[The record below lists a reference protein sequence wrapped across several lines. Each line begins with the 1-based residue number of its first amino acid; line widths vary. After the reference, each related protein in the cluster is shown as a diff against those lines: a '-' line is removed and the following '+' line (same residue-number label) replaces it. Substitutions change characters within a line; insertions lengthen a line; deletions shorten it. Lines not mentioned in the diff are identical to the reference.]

1 MTLRD
6 ISKKDVI
13 QIDTGTCL
21 GRIDVICFTLETSE
35 VERFVLLGRPRWF
48 GLFGSRQED
57 LAIPWNDVICFGVDA
72 ILVRTSVPEQK
83 QRHKERSKRQRANSV
98 E

>member
-6 ISKKDVI
+6 ICKKDVI

-21 GRIDVICFTLETSE
+21 GRIDDIDFDTNTSE

-48 GLFGSRQED
+48 GLFVSREES
-57 LAIPWNDVICFGVDA
+57 LYIPWNDVV
-72 ILVRTSVPEQK
+72 
-83 QRHKERSKRQRANSV
+83 
-98 E
+98 